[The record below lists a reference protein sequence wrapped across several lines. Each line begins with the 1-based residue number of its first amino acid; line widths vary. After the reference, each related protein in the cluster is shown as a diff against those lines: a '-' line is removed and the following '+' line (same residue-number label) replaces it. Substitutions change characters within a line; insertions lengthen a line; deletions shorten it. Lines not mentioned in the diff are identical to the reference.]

1 MCEEKTLKKI
11 SCVVVRLVGMKDA
24 VISNLTLLR

>member
-1 MCEEKTLKKI
+1 MCEDKTLKKI

-24 VISNLTLLR
+24 VISDLSLLR